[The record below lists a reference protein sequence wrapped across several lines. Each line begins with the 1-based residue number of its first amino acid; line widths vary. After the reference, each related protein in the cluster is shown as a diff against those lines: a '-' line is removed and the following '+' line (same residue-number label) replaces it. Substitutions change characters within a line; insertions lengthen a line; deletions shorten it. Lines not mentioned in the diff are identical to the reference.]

1 MPFEAD
7 LAHALDRTTDSLEP
21 DLTALTDRAVE
32 RGRSRSRRRRSAGV
46 VAGVGACAAIAAAGL
61 VLPGVLAGARSA
73 GSDMETVALAV
84 PRSAITGTQM
94 IDAVKKTFP
103 GSRFG
108 QEHGQSNDPSNPNGG
123 WVANGEVDVNDGH
136 GAANVGVSA
145 LRLKLPLRDGDGL
158 NCDNMAGRADA
169 GDTCELSELPSSA
182 ALPGGALVVSE
193 KIAER
198 QPMGADSVPDSGI
211 AHRWTTTVTLKSTGA
226 QLQMVQWNT
235 AGDFSG
241 GNTPKPTRD
250 TPALP
255 EAGGGRTHRSHL
267 GPGPRRRRLTCWQ
280 GKGQERRPGAGAGPV
295 GGFPPRLPPAA
306 ARHAT
311 TEA

>member
-7 LAHALDRTTDSLEP
+7 LAHALDRTTDSLDP
-21 DLTALTDRAVE
+21 DLTALTSGAVE

-46 VAGVGACAAIAAAGL
+46 IAGVGACAAIAAAGL
-61 VLPGVLAGARSA
+61 VLPGVLAGARSE
-73 GSDMETVALAV
+73 GSDMETVALAM
-84 PRSAITGTQM
+84 PRSSISGTQM

-108 QEHGQSNDPSNPNGG
+108 QEDGQSNDPSNPSGG
-123 WVANGEVDVNDGH
+123 WVANGGVDVNDGH

-145 LRLKLPLRDGDGL
+145 LRLKLPLRDGEGL
-158 NCDNMAGRADA
+158 NCDHTAGRPEV

-182 ALPGGALVVSE
+182 ALPGGALVMSE

-198 QPMGADSVPDSGI
+198 QPTGADRVPDSDI
-211 AHRWTTTVTLKSTGA
+211 VHRWTTTVTLKSTGA

-235 AGDFSG
+235 GDDLGG

-250 TPALP
+250 APPLSQEQAVAALTGP
-255 EAGGGRTHRSHL
+255 TWAPIL
-267 GPGPRRRRLTCWQ
+267 G
-280 GKGQERRPGAGAGPV
+280 AV
-295 GGFPPRLPPAA
+295 G
-306 ARHAT
+306 
-311 TEA
+311 

>member
-73 GSDMETVALAV
+73 GSDMEAVALAM

-108 QEHGQSNDPSNPNGG
+108 REHGQSNDPSNPNGG

-198 QPMGADSVPDSGI
+198 QSMGADSVPDSGI

-241 GNTPKPTRD
+241 GNTRKPTRD
-250 TPALP
+250 TPPLSQKQAVAALTGP
-255 EAGGGRTHRSHL
+255 TWAPIL
-267 GPGPRRRRLTCWQ
+267 G
-280 GKGQERRPGAGAGPV
+280 AV
-295 GGFPPRLPPAA
+295 G
-306 ARHAT
+306 
-311 TEA
+311 

>member
-7 LAHALDRTTDSLEP
+7 LAHALDRTTDSLQP
-21 DLTALTDRAVE
+21 DLTTLTSGAVE

-46 VAGVGACAAIAAAGL
+46 IAGVGACAAIAAAGL
-61 VLPGVLAGARSA
+61 VLPGALAGIRSA
-73 GSDMETVALAV
+73 GSDMETVALAK

-108 QEHGQSNDPSNPNGG
+108 PEDGQSNDPSNPSGG
-123 WVANGEVDVNDGH
+123 WVANGGVDVNDGH

-145 LRLKLPLRDGDGL
+145 LRLKLPLRDDEGL
-158 NCDNMAGRADA
+158 NCDNTAGRAEV

-182 ALPGGALVVSE
+182 ALPGGALVMSE
-193 KIAER
+193 KIAQR
-198 QPMGADSVPDSGI
+198 QPIGADPVPDSDI

-235 AGDFSG
+235 AGDFGSG
-241 GNTPKPTRD
+241 NRQKPTRD
-250 TPALP
+250 APPLTQKQAVAALTGP
-255 EAGGGRTHRSHL
+255 TWAPIL
-267 GPGPRRRRLTCWQ
+267 G
-280 GKGQERRPGAGAGPV
+280 AV
-295 GGFPPRLPPAA
+295 G
-306 ARHAT
+306 
-311 TEA
+311 

>member
-21 DLTALTDRAVE
+21 DLTTLTSGAVE
-32 RGRSRSRRRRSAGV
+32 RGRSRSRRRRSAGAL
-46 VAGVGACAAIAAAGL
+46 AGVGACAAIAAAGL

-73 GSDMETVALAV
+73 GSDMEAVALAM
-84 PRSAITGTQM
+84 PRSAISGPQM

-108 QEHGQSNDPSNPNGG
+108 REDGQSNDPSNPSKG
-123 WVANGEVDVNDGH
+123 WVAKGGVDVNDGH
-136 GAANVGVSA
+136 GTANVGVSA
-145 LRLKLPLRDGDGL
+145 LRLKLPLRDGEGL
-158 NCDNMAGRADA
+158 NCDNTAGRAEA

-182 ALPGGALVVSE
+182 TLPGGALVMSE

-198 QPMGADSVPDSGI
+198 QPIGADPVPGSAL

-235 AGDFSG
+235 AGDFGSG
-241 GNTPKPTRD
+241 NRPKPTRD
-250 TPALP
+250 APPLSQKQAVAALTGP
-255 EAGGGRTHRSHL
+255 TWAPIL
-267 GPGPRRRRLTCWQ
+267 G
-280 GKGQERRPGAGAGPV
+280 AV
-295 GGFPPRLPPAA
+295 G
-306 ARHAT
+306 
-311 TEA
+311 